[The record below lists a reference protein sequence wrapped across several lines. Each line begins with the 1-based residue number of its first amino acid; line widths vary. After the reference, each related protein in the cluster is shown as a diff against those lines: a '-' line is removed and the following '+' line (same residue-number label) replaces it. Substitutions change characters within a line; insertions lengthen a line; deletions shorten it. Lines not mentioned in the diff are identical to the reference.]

1 MVREL
6 PTYTT
11 APLISTLLFTGF
23 HKPVSFTNYGLVK
36 HHQQDFYK
44 FLCFFSSW
52 RDLREGIQQ
61 ANFSLSHNME
71 LRAIFGIFLRLA
83 TKPGV

>member
-11 APLISTLLFTGF
+11 APLISTLFFTGF

-44 FLCFFSSW
+44 LLCVFSAAG
-52 RDLREGIQQ
+52 GI
-61 ANFSLSHNME
+61 
-71 LRAIFGIFLRLA
+71 
-83 TKPGV
+83 

>member
-11 APLISTLLFTGF
+11 APLISTLLFTVGF

-44 FLCFFSSW
+44 FLCVFSAAG
-52 RDLREGIQQ
+52 GI
-61 ANFSLSHNME
+61 
-71 LRAIFGIFLRLA
+71 
-83 TKPGV
+83 